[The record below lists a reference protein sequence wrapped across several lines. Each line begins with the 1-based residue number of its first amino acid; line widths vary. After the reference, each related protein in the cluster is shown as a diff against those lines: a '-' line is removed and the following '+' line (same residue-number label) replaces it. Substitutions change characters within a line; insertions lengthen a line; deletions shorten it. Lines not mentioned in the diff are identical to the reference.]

1 MKKFDTLFGWMF
13 IIIFSINAIISFTI
27 ASIHFMQYKT
37 ITSTVA
43 FNVLIGSISAVFT
56 VLTYK
61 RLINENNN

>member
-1 MKKFDTLFGWMF
+1 MKKFDTLFGWLF
-13 IIIFSINAIISFTI
+13 IIIFSIDAIISFTI
-27 ASIHFMQYKT
+27 ASMHFMQYKT

-43 FNVLIGSISAVFT
+43 FNILIGSISAALT